1 MGTFLFDSIIFGP
14 VSSRRLGRSLGIN
27 LLPADSKLCNFNCVY
42 CECGWSL
49 VEKKNK
55 VPTYDDFTLSL
66 EEYLKNEPEAQQ
78 LDVITFAGNGEPT
91 LHPDFERIIDKT
103 IELRDKYV
111 PNLKI
116 AVLTNATRL
125 DKQKIADTLRKID
138 MAILKIDTVV
148 QVDFETVNCP
158 TTKMKVDKI
167 VDNIIKYFKNPIIQT
182 MFFKGKINGRK
193 FDNTKEES
201 FDLYLE
207 ALKRISPDTVM
218 IYSIAR
224 DTPMS
229 GLERIEI
236 SKLESLGDEIRKAG
250 FNTLVTP

>member
-14 VSSRRLGRSLGIN
+14 VSSRRLGKSLGIN

-55 VPTYDDFTLSL
+55 VPTYDDFAMSL
-66 EEYLKNEPEAQQ
+66 EEYLQNEPEALN

-91 LHPDFERIIDKT
+91 LHPEFERIINKT
-103 IELRDKYV
+103 KELRDKYV
-111 PNLKI
+111 PNVKI

-125 DKQKIADTLRKID
+125 DKENIAKTLQGID
-138 MAILKIDTVV
+138 MAILKLDTVI

-158 TTKMKVDKI
+158 TTKIKVDRI
-167 VDNIIKYFKNPIIQT
+167 VEDILKYFKNPIIQT
-182 MFFKGKINGRK
+182 MFFKGNINGRK
-193 FDNTKEES
+193 FDNTHEES
-201 FDLYLE
+201 FDLYMKT
-207 ALKRISPDTVM
+207 LKRISPDTVM

-224 DTPMS
+224 GTPMS
-229 GLERIEI
+229 GLESIEI